1 MDRGGRERLDR
12 VSTTSDHAVPSVRPS
27 VHRVT
32 SAYVAR
38 SGVALRHRAAARG
51 VLRRAAGICKDS
63 ALVDA
68 STNIVRNVVAA
79 AAAAAASAP
88 AGTPTGRPRAAA
100 AAEKLTGIE
109 SQSKVII
116 QIRGARETDWQ
127 EEGGREWGVRWMDG
141 WMGGELRSV

>member
-1 MDRGGRERLDR
+1 
-12 VSTTSDHAVPSVRPS
+12 
-27 VHRVT
+27 VT

-79 AAAAAASAP
+79 AAAAAAAASAP

-109 SQSKVII
+109 SQSKGII

-127 EEGGREWGVRWMDG
+127 EEGGRE
-141 WMGGELRSV
+141 

>member
-1 MDRGGRERLDR
+1 
-12 VSTTSDHAVPSVRPS
+12 
-27 VHRVT
+27 VT

-100 AAEKLTGIE
+100 ADEKLTGIE

-127 EEGGREWGVRWMDG
+127 EEVGREWGVRWMDG